1 MSLFGSQTGSP
12 DGEAQNKR
20 ASYRQPMY
28 TPIHLRVTE
37 LRETLPATLVNISGG
52 GCRIAA
58 AVLVQTRFPVRFNLP
73 RPGLTDLVL
82 TGTIRRIRHA
92 KHDRT
97 YHYGVA
103 FQIADESERDE
114 LLRFVGE
121 EQLRALKGTRASAG
135 PPPRPKRLLEQRSCA
150 RTVASF
156 PVRYTVP
163 EQPGVT
169 HEALAL
175 DLSTGGMRIVT
186 DRILRREWNI
196 NVNISLPSEGLRTA
210 APFMPLSLLASPLP
224 GIRNSRG
231 RYVHS
236 LSFQNPS
243 AAAIDEILR
252 FIRANELSRTSRS
265 SP

>member
-1 MSLFGSQTGSP
+1 
-12 DGEAQNKR
+12 
-20 ASYRQPMY
+20 MY
-28 TPIHLRVTE
+28 TPIHFRVTGV
-37 LRETLPATLVNISGG
+37 RETLPATLVNISGG
-52 GCRIAA
+52 GCQIDA
-58 AVLVQTRFPVRFNLP
+58 AVLVQTRLPVRFNLP
-73 RPGLTDLVL
+73 RPGMTDLTL
-82 TGTIRRIRHA
+82 TGKIRRIRHT

-97 YHYGVA
+97 YHYGIA
-103 FQIADESERDE
+103 FEIVDETERDE
-114 LLRFVGE
+114 LLRFIGE
-121 EQLRALKGTRASAG
+121 EQLRALKGTRASVS
-135 PPPRPKRLLEQRSCA
+135 PPPPPKRLLEQRSCV

-163 EQPGVT
+163 EQPDVT
-169 HEALAL
+169 YEALAL

-196 NVNISLPSEGLRTA
+196 GVKISLPNDVLRTA
-210 APFMPLSLLASPLP
+210 VPFAPLSLLASPLP

-236 LSFQNPS
+236 LSFRNPS

-252 FIRANELSRTSRS
+252 FIRANELSRTSRN

>member
-1 MSLFGSQTGSP
+1 MSL
-12 DGEAQNKR
+12 DNR
-20 ASYRQPMY
+20 AYYRQAMHA
-28 TPIHLRVTE
+28 PIHVRVADV
-37 LRETLPATLVNISGG
+37 RETLPATLVDISGG
-52 GCRIAA
+52 GCRIDA
-58 AVLVQTRFPVRFNLP
+58 AVLIQTRLPVRFNLP

-82 TGTIRRIRHA
+82 TGTIKKIRHTT
-92 KHDRT
+92 HGRT
-97 YHYGVA
+97 YHYGIA
-103 FQIADESERDE
+103 FELADEVEREE
-114 LLRFVGE
+114 LLHFINE
-121 EQLRALKGTRASAG
+121 EQLRALKGTRAFAS
-135 PPPRPKRLLEQRSCA
+135 PPPPPKRLLEQRSCM

-169 HEALAL
+169 YEALAL

-186 DRILRREWNI
+186 DRILRREWSI
-196 NVNISLPSEGLRTA
+196 NVKISLPNDGLRTA
-210 APFMPLSLLASPLP
+210 VPFVPLSLLASPLP

-236 LSFQNPS
+236 LSFRNPS

-252 FIRANELSRTSRS
+252 FIRANESSRTSRN